1 MSANVVTLLRYQW
14 RLWRNQWRPDSR
26 HRGHVLAAAFIVPAF
41 LLALFFASLYFLRW
55 SGLME
60 LRALG
65 MLAPIARQA
74 ASELTLEILSVSS
87 TTTLIVISLGALQQA
102 FETFYLGPDLS
113 LLLSSP
119 LSRRAIFAFKFL
131 MNMRWDAVMVLV
143 TAVPIW
149 LAFAV
154 SMRAPLVFYLGFI
167 VGWLGLLVFVSGLGV
182 TLTMVLVRF
191 VPLPRFRQI
200 MLSSFLTVA
209 LVFVAVVQSLA
220 TGVWNRDSIVWLLER
235 RVLAQQIWLPSVWLS
250 RGLVSFMT
258 GAVQQAWPW
267 LAALCLG
274 AAIMFALAYSAS
286 ARLYSVGWSSAQ
298 IMEGGRSSKR
308 PTRVIRPTTPVW
320 ALVRKDMLLF
330 FRQPMQWYQAAL
342 GTVAIVMVLIN
353 FIGQQRDAANALIMS
368 LVMGYVGASTFAMNL
383 SLRCITKEGLS
394 WWILQTSPLVEAS
407 ILRAKFLAA
416 FIPTSIYACL
426 ALGGMQAVL
435 RLPWFVFMLS
445 LPVMLMMVVAMIMLD
460 IAVGIWRADLQ
471 QTLETRNA
479 DVIAVLVSQI
489 LNYILLTPML
499 LLLGIAAL
507 WGQGAAPHRLL
518 PLASALGITIV
529 PLSALAVV
537 MARRYSLDALRALRL
552 SESAPPFGLSWLKAI
567 RRPEKTPEHSA

>member
-1 MSANVVTLLRYQW
+1 MKANVGTLLRYQW
-14 RLWRNQWRPDSR
+14 KLWRNQWRPDSR
-26 HRGHVLAAAFIVPAF
+26 HRGHVLAAAFILPTF
-41 LLALFFASLYFLRW
+41 LIALFFASLYFLRW

-60 LRALG
+60 LHALG
-65 MLAPIARQA
+65 MLAPIAQQA
-74 ASELTLEILSVSS
+74 ASELTLEVLSISS

-119 LSRRAIFAFKFL
+119 LSRQVIFAFKFL

-154 SMRAPLVFYLGFI
+154 SMRAPLVFYLGFL
-167 VGWLGLLVFVSGLGV
+167 VGWLGLLVFVSGMGV
-182 TLTMVLVRF
+182 TLTMLLVRF
-191 VPLPRFRQI
+191 IPMSRFRQL

-209 LVFVAVVQSLA
+209 LVFVAAVQSLA
-220 TGVWNRDSIVWLLER
+220 TGVWNRDSIVRLLER
-235 RVLAQQIWLPSVWLS
+235 RVLEQQIWLPSVWLS
-250 RGLVSFMT
+250 RGLVYFMM
-258 GAVQQAWPW
+258 GSVQQAWPW
-267 LAALCLG
+267 LVALSAG
-274 AAIMFALAYSAS
+274 AAIMFALAYLAS

-298 IMEGGRSSKR
+298 SMEGGRSSKR
-308 PTRVIRPTTPVW
+308 STRVGCPVTPVW
-320 ALVRKDMLLF
+320 ALVRKDMLFF

-342 GTVAIVMVLIN
+342 STVAIVIVLTS
-353 FIGQQRDAANALIMS
+353 FVGQQRDAASALVLS

-394 WWILQTSPLVEAS
+394 WWILQTSPLAEAS

-416 FIPTSIYACL
+416 FIPTSLYACL

-445 LPVMLMMVVAMIMLD
+445 LPVMLMMVVGMIVLD

-471 QTLETRNA
+471 QAVETRNA

-489 LNYILLTPML
+489 LNYLLLTPML
-499 LLLGIAAL
+499 LLLGVAAL
-507 WGQGAAPHRLL
+507 WGRGVALPRLWL
-518 PLASALGITIV
+518 LVFALGVAIL
-529 PLSALAVV
+529 PSSALAVV
-537 MARRYSLDALRALRL
+537 IARHYSLDALRALRL

-567 RRPEKTPEHSA
+567 YRPKTPEHSA